1 MVDDNIVNRT
11 ILSKILSE
19 QYTVLEA
26 ENGQVALEVLKR
38 HSDEIS
44 AVMLDLVMPV
54 LDGYAVL
61 KAIQKSNSYGNLPI
75 VVTTGSDNHDH
86 ERKALSLGAWDFVS
100 KPYDAQVILFR
111 LKNAIARSQLT
122 ALKEL
127 KYLAD
132 YDA

>member
-1 MVDDNIVNRT
+1 
-11 ILSKILSE
+11 
-19 QYTVLEA
+19 
-26 ENGQVALEVLKR
+26 
-38 HSDEIS
+38 
-44 AVMLDLVMPV
+44 
-54 LDGYAVL
+54 AVL

-86 ERKALSLGAWDFVS
+86 ERRALSLGAWDFVS

-132 YDA
+132 YDALTGIYNKTKFFDA